1 MNANKL
7 PQLVDIINTISV
19 PSIINE
25 TDIDELRECI
35 YIIIDE
41 YLIKNIE
48 EYCYK
53 DFNHRIYEYAYEI
66 LAGLYDNIEDMI
78 DMPLSELIDEGIYSY
93 FEFYGIKRSET
104 TKITSP
110 KNRNNFS
117 KIIENIKKKDTHE
130 QGTKPWYD
138 FRWRHITASSA
149 YKALGSDAEKNQL
162 ILTKCKPI
170 SPSKGMGVNITSAM
184 HHGHKFEPLSILL
197 YEEKFDTK
205 VGEFG
210 CIESDKYPHLA
221 ASPDGINVKE
231 NNPRYGRLLEIKNP
245 TSRKICGIPK
255 KDYWVQMQMQ
265 MEVLNLPECDFLETA
280 FKEYESENLF
290 KADGTFDKSQNDEKK
305 GVILC
310 FNDGKK
316 PVYEYTPLG
325 IGNFEDYEKWRDDII
340 DKHANLTWIKD
351 TYWRM
356 EKWSCVLVRQNESWF
371 NSVKDQF
378 RELWD
383 IILKERE
390 SGFEHRKPKKRAKK
404 TKTIQIT
411 TPPLN
416 PKPHKLPPLPKLQ
429 HTISIDTQIIENTNA
444 DF

>member
-1 MNANKL
+1 MTNL
-7 PQLVDIINTISV
+7 PFLVDIIDTISV
-19 PSIINE
+19 PSIVNE

-35 YIIIDE
+35 YLIIDDF
-41 YLIKNIE
+41 ITGNIE
-48 EYCYK
+48 EYRFK
-53 DFNHRIYEYAYEI
+53 DFNHRVYKYTYGIFSE
-66 LAGLYDNIEDMI
+66 LYNNIEDMMDI
-78 DMPLSELIDEGIYSY
+78 PLSELIDEGIYSY

-104 TKITSP
+104 TKTTSP
-110 KNRNNFS
+110 KNRDNFS
-117 KIIENIKKKDTHE
+117 KIIKSIKEKDTHE
-130 QGTKPWYD
+130 QGTKAWYE
-138 FRWRHITASSA
+138 FRWLHITASSA
-149 YKALGSDAEKNQL
+149 YKALGSDAEKNQ
-162 ILTKCKPI
+162 IIFSKCKPI
-170 SPSKGMGVNITSAM
+170 SSSKGMGVNITSAM

-197 YEEKFDTK
+197 YEQKFNTK

-245 TSRKICGIPK
+245 TTRKICGIPK

-280 FKEYESENLF
+280 FKEYETEELF
-290 KADGTFDKSQNDEKK
+290 KEDGTFDKSQNDEKK

-316 PVYEYTPLG
+316 PVYEYTPLD
-325 IGNFEDYEKWRDDII
+325 IDNFEDYEKWRDEII
-340 DKHANLTWIKD
+340 DKHDNLTWIND

-356 EKWSCVLVRQNESWF
+356 EKWSCVLVRQNEPWF
-371 NSVKDQF
+371 NAVKHKF
-378 RELWD
+378 KELWD

-390 SGFEHRKPKKRAKK
+390 IGFEHRKPKKRIK
-404 TKTIQIT
+404 KTIQIT
-411 TPPLN
+411 PLN

-429 HTISIDTQIIENTNA
+429 HTINIDTQIFENTNA